1 MGKFAVFYIVLM
13 LFVSCNKGLQ
23 TFVYPSTEKSKF
35 VKIIDKPIGYKSPC
49 RNALNYVPDTL
60 HPGVTTMKKVRINW
74 HSVDDL
80 TGKNNF
86 TQEEGTMFY
95 TNLTSNANYR
105 LSLNKKMTL
114 PIGNNTPVYDPSVR
128 WVITPSVGYETNKG
142 IYTHYQTNPLFFLN
156 KGLNRSDFNSS
167 VIKELGIGKDS
178 ILNVFVVPF
187 PPDSMSKIKFKMNE
201 SGIAL
206 GNHVKLGGLKQT
218 GKPDWFFATLLS
230 HEIGHV
236 FGLSHAWHSDGCDDT
251 PNNPNCWN
259 YTDTPPCDKLVSNNL
274 MDYNSEQM
282 ALTPCQIGMIHMK
295 IADTLATER
304 KLVIADWCVKD
315 TAIIH
320 VRDTMEWLG
329 GRDINK
335 SIVVHKGGLL
345 KVCCRLGMAKNTSI
359 TVQPGGKLILE
370 EVTLHNDC
378 NDGWNGIF
386 LEKKGEVMG
395 SIEAIGKVKLLD
407 VIHEKASALAN

>member
-1 MGKFAVFYIVLM
+1 MGKYFAVFLLIAM
-13 LFVSCNKGLQ
+13 MMSCSKELQ
-23 TFVYPSTEKSKF
+23 TFAHPSAQNHSY
-35 VKIIDKPIGYKSPC
+35 VKNTDKPIGYKSPC
-49 RNALNYVPDTL
+49 RNALNYIPDTI

-74 HSVDDL
+74 HSIDDS
-80 TGKNNF
+80 TGLNNF
-86 TQEEGTMFY
+86 SPSEANLY
-95 TNLTSNANYR
+95 YRNLTSNSNYK
-105 LSLNKKMTL
+105 LSVNRKMHL
-114 PIGNNTPVYDPSVR
+114 PLGNNTPVYDPMVR
-128 WVITPSVGYETNKG
+128 WVIWPSDGYANENG
-142 IYTHYQTNPLFFLN
+142 VYAHLQASPDFFLN
-156 KGLNRSDFNSS
+156 KGPQRSDFNSK
-167 VIKELGIGKDS
+167 VIEELGIGKDS

-187 PPDSMSKIKFKMNE
+187 PPDSMKKEKFKMNE

-218 GKPDWFFATLLS
+218 GKPDWSFGPLLS

-236 FGLSHAWHSDGCDDT
+236 FGLNHAWHSDGCDDT

-274 MDYNSEQM
+274 MDYNSEQI
-282 ALTPCQIGMIHMK
+282 AITPCQIGMIHMR
-295 IADTLATER
+295 IADTLASER

-345 KVCCRLGMAKNTSI
+345 KVCCRLGMAKNSSI
-359 TVQPGGKLILE
+359 TVELGGKLILE
-370 EVTLHNDC
+370 EVTIHNDC
-378 NDGWNGIF
+378 NEMWEGIF
-386 LEKKGEVMG
+386 VEKKGKTMGFIEEVGMVK
-395 SIEAIGKVKLLD
+395 ILDIQRYGK
-407 VIHEKASALAN
+407 